1 MARKRAESM
10 DQRSVWTVDAAGAP
24 RKLRGSPMASPQPG
38 GMLGFAPF
46 RGFIRGMSANT
57 MLAVGLLKLA
67 RPKQW
72 IKNAF
77 VLAPLVFAREF
88 TDPGSV
94 AIALT
99 AFVLFCVASSAGYIL
114 NDIHD
119 IERDRS
125 HPSKRH
131 SRPLAAGTVSMPPAI
146 ALLIACY
153 GVLLVGLFWSPAT
166 MLAILLY
173 VVLNVAYTYV
183 LNHQPVLDLFCIA
196 VGFVLRVYAGALALA
211 VPLSSWMAITTL
223 CLALY
228 LAAIKR
234 RQELANSGTES
245 REVLRMYSVELIDRY
260 AEMSATGA
268 LIFYGLFVMSAN
280 ARLVWT
286 IPLVIFG
293 LYRYWYVVERLDGGE
308 SPTDAVL
315 TDLPLAIAILIWIG
329 VCMVALEHP
338 GP

>member
-1 MARKRAESM
+1 
-10 DQRSVWTVDAAGAP
+10 
-24 RKLRGSPMASPQPG
+24 
-38 GMLGFAPF
+38 
-46 RGFIRGMSANT
+46 
-57 MLAVGLLKLA
+57 MLAPSNTTQTVGLLKLM

-77 VLAPLVFAREF
+77 VLAPLVFAHKF
-88 TDPGSV
+88 TDAG
-94 AIALT
+94 AIADALA
-99 AFVLFCVASSAGYIL
+99 AFALFCVASSAGYIL

-125 HPSKRH
+125 HPTKRH
-131 SRPLAAGTVSMPPAI
+131 SRPLAAGTVSVQAAI

-166 MLAILLY
+166 MLAILAY

-183 LNHQPVLDLFCIA
+183 LKHQPVLDLFSIA
-196 VGFVLRVYAGALALA
+196 VGFVLRVYAGALALT

-234 RQELANSGTES
+234 RQELANSGIES
-245 REVLRMYSVELIDRY
+245 REVLRMYSAELIDRY

-268 LIFYGLFVMSAN
+268 LIFYSLFVMSAN

-293 LYRYWYVVERLDGGE
+293 LYRYWYVVESLDGGE

-315 TDLPLAIAILIWIG
+315 SDLPLAVAIVIWIG
-329 VCMVALEHP
+329 VCVVALAH
-338 GP
+338 

>member
-1 MARKRAESM
+1 
-10 DQRSVWTVDAAGAP
+10 
-24 RKLRGSPMASPQPG
+24 
-38 GMLGFAPF
+38 
-46 RGFIRGMSANT
+46 
-57 MLAVGLLKLA
+57 MLAQSKPIAALELLKLM
-67 RPKQW
+67 RPRQW

-77 VLAPLVFAREF
+77 VLAPVVFAREF
-88 TDPGSV
+88 TDPAAV
-94 AIALT
+94 ANALI

-131 SRPLAAGTVSMPPAI
+131 SRPLAAGTVSMRPAI
-146 ALLIACY
+146 GLLIACY
-153 GVLLVGLFWSPAT
+153 CVLLVGFFWSSAT
-166 MLAILLY
+166 MLAILAY

-183 LNHQPVLDLFCIA
+183 LKHQPVLDIFSIA
-196 VGFVLRVYAGALALA
+196 AGFVLRVYAGALALP

-234 RQELANSGTES
+234 RQELANSGIES

-268 LIFYGLFVMSAN
+268 LIFYSLFVISAN

-293 LYRYWYVVERLDGGE
+293 LYRYWYVIDRRDGGE

-315 TDLPLAIAILIWIG
+315 TDLPLAVAILIWIG
-329 VCMVALEHP
+329 ACVVALAH
-338 GP
+338 

>member
-1 MARKRAESM
+1 
-10 DQRSVWTVDAAGAP
+10 
-24 RKLRGSPMASPQPG
+24 
-38 GMLGFAPF
+38 
-46 RGFIRGMSANT
+46 
-57 MLAVGLLKLA
+57 MLAPSNTTQTVGLLKLM

-77 VLAPLVFAREF
+77 VLAPLVFAHKF
-88 TDPGSV
+88 TDAG
-94 AIALT
+94 AIANALA
-99 AFVLFCVASSAGYIL
+99 AFALFCVASSAGYIL

-125 HPSKRH
+125 HPTKRH
-131 SRPLAAGTVSMPPAI
+131 SRPLAAGTVSVQAAI

-166 MLAILLY
+166 MLAILAY

-183 LNHQPVLDLFCIA
+183 LKHQPVLDLFSIA
-196 VGFVLRVYAGALALA
+196 VGFVLRVYAGALALT

-234 RQELANSGTES
+234 RQELANSGIES
-245 REVLRMYSVELIDRY
+245 REVLRMYSAELIDRY

-268 LIFYGLFVMSAN
+268 LIFYSLFVMSAN

-293 LYRYWYVVERLDGGE
+293 LYRYWYVVESLDGGE

-315 TDLPLAIAILIWIG
+315 SDLPLAVAIVIWIG
-329 VCMVALEHP
+329 VCVVALAH
-338 GP
+338 

>member
-1 MARKRAESM
+1 
-10 DQRSVWTVDAAGAP
+10 
-24 RKLRGSPMASPQPG
+24 
-38 GMLGFAPF
+38 
-46 RGFIRGMSANT
+46 
-57 MLAVGLLKLA
+57 MLAQSKPIAALALLKLM
-67 RPKQW
+67 RPRQW

-77 VLAPLVFAREF
+77 VLAPVVFAREF
-88 TDPGSV
+88 TDPAAV
-94 AIALT
+94 ANALI

-131 SRPLAAGTVSMPPAI
+131 SRPLAAGTVSMRPAI
-146 ALLIACY
+146 GLMIACY
-153 GVLLVGLFWSPAT
+153 CVLLVGFFWSSAT
-166 MLAILLY
+166 MLAILVY

-183 LNHQPVLDLFCIA
+183 LKHQPVLDIFSIA
-196 VGFVLRVYAGALALA
+196 AGFVLRVYAGALALP

-234 RQELANSGTES
+234 RQELANSGIES
-245 REVLRMYSVELIDRY
+245 REVLRMYSVELIERY

-268 LIFYGLFVMSAN
+268 LIFYSLFVISTN

-293 LYRYWYVVERLDGGE
+293 LYRYWYVIERRDGGE

-315 TDLPLAIAILIWIG
+315 TDLPLAVAILIWIG
-329 VCMVALEHP
+329 ACVVALAH
-338 GP
+338 

>member
-1 MARKRAESM
+1 MIAQSNA
-10 DQRSVWTVDAAGAP
+10 V
-24 RKLRGSPMASPQPG
+24 
-38 GMLGFAPF
+38 
-46 RGFIRGMSANT
+46 
-57 MLAVGLLKLA
+57 LAVGLLKLA

-88 TDPGSV
+88 TDPGAV
-94 AIALT
+94 ANALT
-99 AFVLFCVASSAGYIL
+99 AFALFCVASSAGYIL

-119 IERDRS
+119 IERDRT
-125 HPSKRH
+125 HPTKRH
-131 SRPLAAGTVSMPPAI
+131 SRPLAAGTVSMRPAI
-146 ALLIACY
+146 TLLITCY
-153 GVLLVGLFWSPAT
+153 GVLLLGLFWSPAT
-166 MLAILLY
+166 MLAILAY

-183 LNHQPVLDLFCIA
+183 LKHQPVLDLFSIA
-196 VGFVLRVYAGALALA
+196 VGFVLRVYAGALALS

-268 LIFYGLFVMSAN
+268 LIFYSLFVMSAS

-293 LYRYWYVVERLDGGE
+293 LYRYWYVVESLDGGE

-315 TDLPLAIAILIWIG
+315 TDLPLAIAILIWVG
-329 VCMVALEHP
+329 VCVIALAH
-338 GP
+338 

>member
-1 MARKRAESM
+1 MLVQSKPI
-10 DQRSVWTVDAAGAP
+10 AA
-24 RKLRGSPMASPQPG
+24 LE
-38 GMLGFAPF
+38 
-46 RGFIRGMSANT
+46 
-57 MLAVGLLKLA
+57 LLKLM
-67 RPKQW
+67 RPRQW

-77 VLAPLVFAREF
+77 VLAPVVFAREF
-88 TDPGSV
+88 TDPAAV
-94 AIALT
+94 ANALI

-131 SRPLAAGTVSMPPAI
+131 SRPLAAGTVSMRPAI
-146 ALLIACY
+146 GLLVASYC
-153 GVLLVGLFWSPAT
+153 VLLVGFFWSSAT
-166 MLAILLY
+166 MLAILVYL
-173 VVLNVAYTYV
+173 VLNVAYTYV
-183 LNHQPVLDLFCIA
+183 LKHQPVLDLFSIA
-196 VGFVLRVYAGALALA
+196 VGFVIRVYAGAEALA

-234 RQELANSGTES
+234 RQELTSHGPES
-245 REVLRMYSVELIDRY
+245 REVLRMYPLALIERY

-268 LIFYGLFVMSAN
+268 LIFYSLFVMSAN

-293 LYRYWYVVERLDGGE
+293 LYRYWYVIEKRDGGD
-308 SPTDAVL
+308 SPTDTVL
-315 TDLPLAIAILIWIG
+315 TDLPLAVAILIWIG
-329 VCMVALEHP
+329 ACVVALAH
-338 GP
+338 

>member
-1 MARKRAESM
+1 
-10 DQRSVWTVDAAGAP
+10 
-24 RKLRGSPMASPQPG
+24 
-38 GMLGFAPF
+38 
-46 RGFIRGMSANT
+46 

-94 AIALT
+94 ANALT
-99 AFVLFCVASSAGYIL
+99 AFALFCVASSAGYIL

-125 HPSKRH
+125 HPTKRY
-131 SRPLAAGTVSMPPAI
+131 SRPLAAGTVSIRPAI
-146 ALLIACY
+146 ALLIACSC
-153 GVLLVGLFWSPAT
+153 VLAVGWFWSPST
-166 MLAILLY
+166 MLAIAAY
-173 VVLNVAYTYV
+173 VALNVAYTYV
-183 LNHQPVLDLFCIA
+183 LKHQPVLDLFSIA

-234 RQELANSGTES
+234 RQELANSGAES

-268 LIFYGLFVMSAN
+268 LIFYSLFVMSAN

-293 LYRYWYVVERLDGGE
+293 LYRYWYVVEGLDGGE

-315 TDLPLAIAILIWIG
+315 SDLPLAIAIVIWIG
-329 VCMVALEHP
+329 VCVVALAH
-338 GP
+338 

>member
-1 MARKRAESM
+1 MPEQPKPI
-10 DQRSVWTVDAAGAP
+10 AA
-24 RKLRGSPMASPQPG
+24 LE
-38 GMLGFAPF
+38 
-46 RGFIRGMSANT
+46 
-57 MLAVGLLKLA
+57 LLKLM
-67 RPKQW
+67 RPRQW

-77 VLAPLVFAREF
+77 VLAPVVFAREF
-88 TDPGSV
+88 TDPAAV
-94 AIALT
+94 TNALIAAL
-99 AFVLFCVASSAGYIL
+99 LFCVAASAGYIL

-131 SRPLAAGTVSMPPAI
+131 SRPLAAGTVSMRPAI
-146 ALLIACY
+146 GLLIACY
-153 GVLLVGLFWSPAT
+153 CVLLVGFFWSSAT
-166 MLAILLY
+166 MLAILAY

-183 LNHQPVLDLFCIA
+183 LKHQPVLDIFSIA
-196 VGFVLRVYAGALALA
+196 AGFVLRVYAGALALP

-234 RQELANSGTES
+234 RQELANSGIES

-268 LIFYGLFVMSAN
+268 LIFYSLFVISSN

-293 LYRYWYVVERLDGGE
+293 LYRYWYVIEKRDGGD
-308 SPTDAVL
+308 SPTDTVL
-315 TDLPLAIAILIWIG
+315 TDPPLAVAILIRIG
-329 VCMVALEHP
+329 ACLVALAH
-338 GP
+338 

>member
-1 MARKRAESM
+1 
-10 DQRSVWTVDAAGAP
+10 
-24 RKLRGSPMASPQPG
+24 
-38 GMLGFAPF
+38 
-46 RGFIRGMSANT
+46 MSAQAKPIPA
-57 MLAVGLLKLA
+57 LGLLKLM
-67 RPKQW
+67 RPRQW

-77 VLAPLVFAREF
+77 VLAPVVFAREF
-88 TDPGSV
+88 TDPA
-94 AIALT
+94 AIANALI

-131 SRPLAAGTVSMPPAI
+131 SRPLAAGTVSMQPA
-146 ALLIACY
+146 AGLLIACY
-153 GVLLVGLFWSPAT
+153 CVLLVGFCWSSAT
-166 MLAILLY
+166 MLAILAY

-183 LNHQPVLDLFCIA
+183 LKHQPVLDIFSIA
-196 VGFVLRVYAGALALA
+196 AGFVLRVYAGSLALP
-211 VPLSSWMAITTL
+211 VSLSSWMAITTL

-234 RQELANSGTES
+234 RQELAKNGTES

-268 LIFYGLFVMSAN
+268 LIFYSLFVITAN

-293 LYRYWYVVERLDGGE
+293 LYRYWYVIENREGGD
-308 SPTDAVL
+308 SPTDTVL
-315 TDLPLAIAILIWIG
+315 TDLPLAVAILIWIG
-329 VCMVALEHP
+329 GCMVALAP
-338 GP
+338 

>member
-1 MARKRAESM
+1 ML
-10 DQRSVWTVDAAGAP
+10 AP
-24 RKLRGSPMASPQPG
+24 S
-38 GMLGFAPF
+38 
-46 RGFIRGMSANT
+46 NT
-57 MLAVGLLKLA
+57 IPAVGLLKLM
-67 RPKQW
+67 RPRQW

-88 TDPGSV
+88 TDPG
-94 AIALT
+94 AIANALT
-99 AFVLFCVASSAGYIL
+99 AFALFCVASSAGYIL

-119 IERDRS
+119 IERDRT

-131 SRPLAAGTVSMPPAI
+131 SRPLAAGTVSMRPAI
-146 ALLIACY
+146 GLLIVCY
-153 GVLLVGLFWSPAT
+153 CVLFIGLFWSFPT
-166 MLAILLY
+166 MLAILAY
-173 VVLNVAYTYV
+173 VLLNVAYTYV
-183 LNHQPVLDLFCIA
+183 LKHQPVLDLFSIA

-234 RQELANSGTES
+234 RQELANSGVES

-268 LIFYGLFVMSAN
+268 LIFYSLFVMSAN
-280 ARLVWT
+280 AKLVWT

-293 LYRYWYVVERLDGGE
+293 LYRYWYVVESLDGGE

-315 TDLPLAIAILIWIG
+315 TALPLAIAILIWVG
-329 VCMVALEHP
+329 VCVIALTH
-338 GP
+338 

>member
-1 MARKRAESM
+1 ML
-10 DQRSVWTVDAAGAP
+10 AP
-24 RKLRGSPMASPQPG
+24 S
-38 GMLGFAPF
+38 
-46 RGFIRGMSANT
+46 NT
-57 MLAVGLLKLA
+57 IPAVGLLKLM
-67 RPKQW
+67 RPRQW

-88 TDPGSV
+88 TDPGAV
-94 AIALT
+94 ANALT
-99 AFVLFCVASSAGYIL
+99 AFALFCVASSAGYIL

-119 IERDRS
+119 IERDRT

-131 SRPLAAGTVSMPPAI
+131 SRPLAAGTVSMRPAI
-146 ALLIACY
+146 GLLIVCY
-153 GVLLVGLFWSPAT
+153 CVLFIGLFWSFPT
-166 MLAILLY
+166 MLAILAY
-173 VVLNVAYTYV
+173 VLLNVAYTYV
-183 LNHQPVLDLFCIA
+183 LKHQPVLDLFSIA

-234 RQELANSGTES
+234 RQELANSGVES

-268 LIFYGLFVMSAN
+268 LIFYSLFVMSAN

-293 LYRYWYVVERLDGGE
+293 LYRYWYVVEHLDGGE

-315 TDLPLAIAILIWIG
+315 TDLPLAIAILIWVG
-329 VCMVALEHP
+329 VCVIALTH
-338 GP
+338 